1 MKEGSPDDCFYRL
14 SFSMLTGEAS
24 QCATLLCSA
33 SATLSFVWP
42 DPVKKGRLMNDQS
55 LRHTMILLLSG
66 RTRPLK
72 SHYFLCESLYPKGNP
87 MHWDSR
93 LDHHQTQECLLLD
106 LFQCLSNKN
115 RRLRYVVTRPTGE
128 VETRDQPVDM
138 LRWTSLP
145 TARSESEIHC
155 AAARSWRSPKI
166 EDWEKQGKWLK
177 SFSI

>member
-87 MHWDSR
+87 MH
-93 LDHHQTQECLLLD
+93 
-106 LFQCLSNKN
+106 
-115 RRLRYVVTRPTGE
+115 
-128 VETRDQPVDM
+128 
-138 LRWTSLP
+138 
-145 TARSESEIHC
+145 
-155 AAARSWRSPKI
+155 
-166 EDWEKQGKWLK
+166 
-177 SFSI
+177 